1 MNENLNNVKISGIR
15 KFYNEVQKVDGAISL
30 TLGQPD
36 FKLPVSIE
44 EGLINAIKENKTT
57 YTSNL
62 GIFELREE
70 ISKYLLNK
78 DISYEADEICITVGG
93 SEALFNIFT
102 ALLNKEDKVL
112 IPTPAYPAYESI
124 VTILGG
130 SVVNYSLDN
139 EFKIDV
145 EDIKR
150 KIKDMNIKYLV
161 LSLPSNPTGA
171 ILSKDEKEQLVE
183 LIKENDI
190 LVITDEIYES
200 LCYSDYYSVAQ
211 CKDIKD
217 KVIYV
222 GGFSKMFSMT
232 GLRIGYY
239 ACSQKLMNEIIKVHQ
254 YNVSCAP
261 SICQW
266 AVYNGL
272 KYGLN
277 DVSHMKEV
285 FNNRKDLVVN
295 KLKDIGLDIVMPK
308 GAFYVFPSIKKFN
321 IPTEEFA
328 LRLLHEEKVACV
340 PGTAFGI
347 GGEGY
352 LRISYCYS
360 DDDLIEAL
368 KKDRKIYSKTL
379 KNHLKYILLNYNN
392 IYFFFYHKMSV
403 WDTTKT

>member
-1 MNENLNNVKISGIR
+1 MNKNLNNVKISGIR
-15 KFYNEVQKVDGAISL
+15 KFYNEVQMVDGAISL

-36 FKLPVSIE
+36 FKLSISIE

-62 GIFELREE
+62 GIVELREE

-78 DISYEADEICITVGG
+78 DISYEADEVCITVGG
-93 SEALFNIFT
+93 SEALFDIFT
-102 ALLNKEDKVL
+102 ALLNDGDKVL

-145 EDIKR
+145 EYIKR

-171 ILSKDEKEQLVE
+171 ILSKEEKDQLVE

-200 LCYSDYYSVAQ
+200 LCYDEYYSVAQ

-232 GLRIGYY
+232 GLRVGYY
-239 ACSQKLMNEIIKVHQ
+239 ACSPDLMNEIIKVHQ

-272 KYGLN
+272 KYGLK
-277 DVSHMKEV
+277 DVNHMKDI
-285 FNNRKDLVVN
+285 FNYRKKLVVN
-295 KLKDIGLDIVMPK
+295 KLKEIGLDVVVPK
-308 GAFYVFPSIKKFN
+308 GSFYVFPSIKKFN
-321 IPTEEFA
+321 IPSEEFA
-328 LRLLHEEKVACV
+328 LRLLHEDKVACV
-340 PGTAFGI
+340 PGTAFGR

-360 DDDLIEAL
+360 EEELIEGL
-368 KKDRKIYSKTL
+368 KRIERFINKI
-379 KNHLKYILLNYNN
+379 
-392 IYFFFYHKMSV
+392 
-403 WDTTKT
+403 

>member
-1 MNENLNNVKISGIR
+1 MNKNLNNVKISGIR

-36 FKLPVSIE
+36 FKLPISIE

-62 GIFELREE
+62 GIVELREE

-78 DISYEADEICITVGG
+78 DISYEADEVCITVGG

-102 ALLNKEDKVL
+102 ALLNDRDKVL

-130 SVVNYSLDN
+130 TVVNYSLDN

-200 LCYSDYYSVAQ
+200 LCYDEYYSVAQ

-232 GLRIGYY
+232 GLRVGYY
-239 ACSQKLMNEIIKVHQ
+239 ACSPDLMNEIIKVHQ

-272 KYGLN
+272 KYGLK
-277 DVSHMKEV
+277 DVNHMKDI
-285 FNNRKDLVVN
+285 FNDRKKLVVN
-295 KLKDIGLDIVMPK
+295 KLKEIGLDVVVPK
-308 GAFYVFPSIKKFN
+308 GSFYVFPSIKKFN
-321 IPTEEFA
+321 IPSEEFA
-328 LRLLHEEKVACV
+328 LRLLHEDKVACV
-340 PGTAFGI
+340 PGTAFGS

-360 DDDLIEAL
+360 EEELIEGL
-368 KKDRKIYSKTL
+368 KRIERFINKI
-379 KNHLKYILLNYNN
+379 
-392 IYFFFYHKMSV
+392 
-403 WDTTKT
+403 

>member
-1 MNENLNNVKISGIR
+1 MNENLDRVKISGIR
-15 KFYNEVQKVDGAISL
+15 KFYNEVQKVEGAISL

-36 FKLPVSIE
+36 FKLPTSIE
-44 EGLINAIKENKTT
+44 EGLVNAIQENKTT

-62 GIFELREE
+62 GIVELREE
-70 ISKYLLNK
+70 ISKYLLTK
-78 DISYEADEICITVGG
+78 DIAYEADELCITVGG

-102 ALLNKEDKVL
+102 ALLNKDDKVL

-130 SVVNYSLDN
+130 TVVNYSLDN

-145 EDIKR
+145 KDIKN

-171 ILSKDEKEQLVE
+171 ILSKEEKDELIE

-200 LCYSDYYSVAQ
+200 LCYDEYYSIAQ
-211 CKDIKD
+211 CKEIKE
-217 KVIYV
+217 KIIYV

-239 ACSQKLMNEIIKVHQ
+239 ACSQMLMNEIIKIHQ

-272 KYGLN
+272 KYGLK

-285 FNNRKDLVVN
+285 FRSRKDMVVG
-295 KLKDIGLDIVMPK
+295 KLKEMGLDVITPK

-321 IPTEEFA
+321 IPSEEFA
-328 LRLLHEEKVACV
+328 LRLLNEEKVACV

-360 DDDLIEAL
+360 DDELIEAL
-368 KKDRKIYSKTL
+368 KRIEKFINKI
-379 KNHLKYILLNYNN
+379 
-392 IYFFFYHKMSV
+392 
-403 WDTTKT
+403 